1 MNDNNKGT
9 PDYDLLNFEAP
20 LQNLLGKAIKTEM
33 EEAEIYRNLLE
44 QELKGGTRSTISRFV
59 DQEEEH
65 EEKLRK
71 TFTDFFPDEQIPIPE
86 GSWIEIPSEA
96 SRQPAPKEIIGKA
109 LEAEKEAEQFYK
121 NLIEE
126 FDEEEVQRTLGYL
139 AANEREHYEILKEE
153 FNKLD

>member
-71 TFTDFFPDEQIPIPE
+71 TFTDFFP
-86 GSWIEIPSEA
+86 
-96 SRQPAPKEIIGKA
+96 
-109 LEAEKEAEQFYK
+109 
-121 NLIEE
+121 
-126 FDEEEVQRTLGYL
+126 
-139 AANEREHYEILKEE
+139 
-153 FNKLD
+153 